1 MGRNYSGGISEHGG
15 RTCQFLGDCSYTPKL
30 IARVLRLNVCIVIK
44 RKHYYYSS
52 FVPRRKTLG
61 ILASFRYLF
70 HHTPEPYFV
79 VLCWDVFFFYFLLIF
94 RTAVPAAATCPLC
107 VIRSPIIVIIL
118 HHKTC
123 TDLMRSKYGIGTME
137 SVQPPLQ

>member
-79 VLCWDVFFFYFLLIF
+79 VLCWDVLFFLLFVDIPHCGSSCGHLS
-94 RTAVPAAATCPLC
+94 AVRNSVANNSNITTPQD
-107 VIRSPIIVIIL
+107 L
-118 HHKTC
+118 HGF
-123 TDLMRSKYGIGTME
+123 DE
-137 SVQPPLQ
+137 E